1 MTDLHHLTIAEA
13 GRLFRSG
20 DLSPVELTRAYL
32 DRIDRLDGDLHTY
45 LTVTA
50 ERALDEAATAACE
63 LAGGIDR
70 GPMHGIPY
78 GLKDAYET
86 AGIRTTGH
94 SKVLEHHVPTR
105 DAEAQR
111 RLRAGGGVLLG
122 KHSLWEF
129 TFGGPSYDQPWP
141 PALNPWDRT
150 KALMGSSTG
159 SGAAVAAGLCAG
171 AMGSDTGGSIRSPA
185 ALCGIAG
192 LKPTYGR
199 VSRAGILPNTFSFDH
214 AGPMAWT
221 VEDCA
226 LMLQTV
232 AGHDPADPAS
242 VDEPVDDYVAAIERP
257 LTGVR
262 IGLIRDWYTEEG
274 SVSADTGAAL
284 DAAAAVFEDLGCDV
298 TELRSSAPGAP
309 VPTMREFL
317 DCKIPITLAEI
328 YAAFE
333 PYLRER
339 PGDFGRQFRYR
350 IISGFLVS
358 GPDYVQALRWRTDLA
373 RRMLANFARDS
384 GSGVDLMLTAGHL
397 GSPPPVNPD
406 APPAILNAATPSVTT
421 PFNLTGQPALAL
433 CCGFEADG
441 FPIGMQIAGRPFDE
455 SLVLAAGHAYEQATS
470 WRQRRPQL

>member
-13 GRLFRSG
+13 GRMFRTSE
-20 DLSPVELTRAYL
+20 LSPVELTTAYL
-32 DRIDRLDGDLHTY
+32 DRIDRLDDQLHTY
-45 LTVTA
+45 LTVTGD
-50 ERALDEAATAACE
+50 RALAEAAVATRE
-63 LAGGIDR
+63 LADGVDR

-86 AGIRTTGH
+86 AAVRTTGH
-94 SKVLEHHVPTR
+94 SKVLEHHVPAA

-122 KHSLWEF
+122 KHALWEF

-141 PALNPWDRT
+141 PALNPWDSS

-159 SGAAVAAGLCAG
+159 SGAAIAAGLCAG

-192 LKPTYGR
+192 VKPTYGR

-226 LMLQTV
+226 LMLQVV

-242 VDEPVDDYVAAIERP
+242 IDEPVDDYVAGLRRP
-257 LTGVR
+257 LAGVR
-262 IGLIRDWYTEEG
+262 MGVIRDWYTEEG
-274 SVSADTGAAL
+274 SVTVEVADAV
-284 DAAAAVFEDLGCDV
+284 DAAAAVFEDLGCEV
-298 TELRSSAPGAP
+298 VELRSGSPGAA

-317 DCKIPITLAEI
+317 DCKIPITLSEI
-328 YAAFE
+328 WAAFE
-333 PYLRER
+333 PHLRAR
-339 PGDFGRQFRYR
+339 PEDFGRQFRYR

-373 RRMLANFARDS
+373 RRMLANFGPDGS
-384 GSGVDLMLTAGHL
+384 GTSAGVDLMLTAGHL
-397 GSPPPVNPD
+397 GSPPPVDPD
-406 APPAILNAATPSVTT
+406 APPSVLKRHDTVDHHTVQPDRSTRPGRVLRLRVRRVSHRHAARRPSV
-421 PFNLTGQPALAL
+421 
-433 CCGFEADG
+433 
-441 FPIGMQIAGRPFDE
+441 R
-455 SLVLAAGHAYEQATS
+455 
-470 WRQRRPQL
+470 